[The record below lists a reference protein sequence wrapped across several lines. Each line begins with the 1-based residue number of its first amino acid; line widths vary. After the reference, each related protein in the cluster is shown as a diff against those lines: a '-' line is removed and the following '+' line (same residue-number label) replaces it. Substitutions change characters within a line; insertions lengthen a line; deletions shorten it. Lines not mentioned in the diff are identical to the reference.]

1 MNVRGVRTN
10 ASINNR
16 TLLALEK
23 VTRISSRWL
32 TEDERQLLDR
42 CNVQS
47 CKNTDASVLYLLLKE
62 YGFTAEQCLEFYQ
75 KHKEKYAHL
84 SAFDYSIKDIE
95 EVKVLKDHG
104 IDLTALY
111 EGVTVDG

>member
-1 MNVRGVRTN
+1 MKVRTT
-10 ASINNR
+10 ASESQNNR

-23 VTRISSRWL
+23 VMRLSSRWL

-42 CNVQS
+42 CNLQS
-47 CKNTDASVLYLLLKE
+47 GKNTDASILYMLLKD

-75 KHKEKYAHL
+75 RHKERYAHL
-84 SAFDYSIKDIE
+84 SAYDYSIKDIE
-95 EVKVLKDHG
+95 EVGVLKDHG